1 MRILLISPCFPPLHA
16 VASLRTYGFARA
28 WVRTG
33 CQVTVLTTTK
43 RPDQSG
49 LRLPLDGIEVV
60 EVAFRVPELLEK
72 LRSRHKKSDATMP
85 PNSNP
90 VALSRPSRPSLLT
103 TLLRRLR
110 ERTGIFSAVRMPDLT
125 DFWVKPALAWARTQ
139 SGDPSWDVIVSS
151 AGPYTAH
158 LVGWQ
163 LRREGRAP
171 FWVADFRDLWTENHI
186 FPGLFPFTVLERFHE
201 RRVLREADL
210 LATVTEELA
219 GKLRA
224 RTRRPVE
231 VIYNG
236 YDPDSLRLLSS
247 APFFPEDGVCRLV
260 YPGTWYPQGQDP
272 TPLLRALHALRTQR
286 PDLAG
291 RFALVVA
298 GWSGPQWRDLA
309 GRHGVGDLVQ
319 VLGVLSHEETLRLER
334 DASALLLLDWHD
346 PTQGVLT
353 GKVFEYLSAPGPILA
368 VGGAADSA
376 LAQLLRRTGRG
387 FHLGNDEGCII
398 AALEDLL
405 DRPEQLR
412 LIPNAAVL
420 AELTRSV
427 QSLRLLKRIRRAIEP
442 PGDIPLKRAG

>member
-1 MRILLISPCFPPLHA
+1 MKILLISPCFPPLHA

-28 WVRTG
+28 WIRAG
-33 CQVTVLTTTK
+33 CQVTVLTTSK

-49 LRLPLDGIEVV
+49 LWLPLDGMKLV
-60 EVAFRVPELLEK
+60 EVPFQVPAILEK
-72 LRSRHKKSDATMP
+72 LRARHKQRDEGCPPITATGLCRAP
-85 PNSNP
+85 
-90 VALSRPSRPSLLT
+90 RPSRLAAFLV
-103 TLLRRLR
+103 RLR
-110 ERTGIFSAVRMPDLT
+110 QRSGIFSAVRMPDLT
-125 DFWVKPALAWARTQ
+125 DFWVRPALAWARSQ
-139 SGDPSWDVIVSS
+139 PGDSPWDVIVSS

-158 LVGWQ
+158 LVGRT
-163 LRREGRAP
+163 LRREGRAL
-171 FWVADFRDLWTENHI
+171 FWVADFRDLWTGNHI
-186 FPGLFPFTVLERFHE
+186 FRGLFPFTLLEHFLE

-224 RTRRPVE
+224 RTCRPVE

-236 YDPDSLRLLSS
+236 YDPDSLQLLSS
-247 APFFPEDGVCRLV
+247 APFFPADGVCRLV

-272 TPLLRALHALRTQR
+272 TPLLRALHTLRAR
-286 PDLAG
+286 RADLSG

-309 GRHGVGDLVQ
+309 SRHGLADLVQ

-368 VGGAADSA
+368 VGGAADSP

-387 FHLGNDEGCII
+387 FHLGCDEGRI
-398 AALEDLL
+398 AAAVEDLL
-405 DRPEQLR
+405 DRPDQLR
-412 LIPNAAVL
+412 LTPNAAVL

-427 QSLRLLKRIRRAIEP
+427 QSLRLLKCIRRALERQESRP
-442 PGDIPLKRAG
+442 EAA